1 MDTSTA
7 VVVLGMHRSGT
18 SALAGMLG
26 ILGIQFGKSLLPAQS
41 DNPRGFWEH
50 REVVDLNERVL
61 ASFGSSWDDMQP
73 PQPYWWEDERA
84 AQFREEIRRILTG
97 AFGKTQLWGIKDPRL
112 CKLFPLWRRCLDDI
126 GCKTY
131 FILIHRHPLDVA
143 NSLKRRNGFHTMKS
157 GLLWL
162 QHNLLAEKWTRGSS
176 RLFTS
181 YDEILR
187 QPDRTSAKIAEM
199 LGTSRAPPAPR
210 QMDRVRDFLTT
221 DLRHHETPDGDWGA
235 AFGKYRPLVEGVYNV
250 FVAESRSP
258 VAGTGAALDRLFK
271 EYQSITSRFD
281 PVLVAHIE
289 DLATRNG
296 ELQDVIWRITSS
308 KAWKIA
314 RALRAA
320 KALNGTVGKGAIPK

>member
-7 VVVLGMHRSGT
+7 VVILGMHRSGT

-26 ILGIQFGKSLLPAQS
+26 NSGIQFGRSLLPGQS

-50 REVVDLNERVL
+50 TEIVDLNERIL

-73 PQPYWWEDERA
+73 PQPTWWEDEKA
-84 AQFREEIRRILTG
+84 ALFREEISRILTG
-97 AFGKTQLWGIKDPRL
+97 VFGKTQLWGIKDPRL
-112 CKLFPLWRRCLDDI
+112 CKLVPLWRRGLDDV
-126 GCKTY
+126 GCKSC
-131 FILIHRHPLDVA
+131 FILIHRHPLEVA
-143 NSLKRRNGFHTMKS
+143 RSLKRRNGFHTMKS

-187 QPDRTSAKIAEM
+187 WPDGTSVKIAEM
-199 LGTSRAPPAPR
+199 LGTSSVPPSPR
-210 QMDRVRDFLTT
+210 QMEKVRDFLTT

-235 AFGKYRPLVEGVYNV
+235 AFGEYRSLVEGVYNLL
-250 FVAESRSP
+250 VAESRSP
-258 VAGTGAALDRLFK
+258 VAGTGDALDRLFE
-271 EYQSITSRFD
+271 EYQSITSKFD

-296 ELQDVIWRITSS
+296 RLQDDIRRVKSS

-314 RALRAA
+314 RALRVA
-320 KALNGTVGKGAIPK
+320 KALNGTIAKGAIRQ